1 MASFS
6 KNLIAG
12 TSNVAAKNAPIPE
25 PLFSAVSSDNEI
37 MEVEHAYA
45 EDQVKLSRLTT
56 DSETRAQQLV
66 DMKVQWEF
74 QRKEKVWFNVER
86 EAWEQEEVGKRE
98 ESRRINLEV
107 HGQNWCSDCY

>member
-1 MASFS
+1 MSPFS
-6 KNLIAG
+6 NNLIAG
-12 TSNVAAKNAPIPE
+12 TSNSGEMNAPIPE
-25 PLFSAVSSDNEI
+25 PLLSAVSLDNEI
-37 MEVEHAYA
+37 AEVECVFV
-45 EDQVKLSRLTT
+45 EDQVKFALLTM
-56 DSETRAQQLV
+56 DAETWAQRLV

-107 HGQNWCSDCY
+107 RGQNQSLDCY